1 MKSWNKS
8 PLTPTVTP
16 STSFLDEDQQQQT
29 CHHLDTRTLSKNLTL
44 TPSSTEDTTNSSI
57 EYDDYDDEEEE
68 IAIVDKPSPPPDVY
82 SPVRKVRSRINANIH
97 AVEVTLDDTEEPVST
112 DMSSLSPQPKAP
124 ATTMAFN
131 LVTPETPVRVRFCGG
146 MPGYFCDT
154 EEDDYLH
161 VSPNRSNF
169 SIQNH
174 FQCFESKVNCSIL
187 EADDFQHQV
196 EHKICHS
203 LGDGLCL
210 HPWQESF
217 APGSTPSPP
226 VIPPSHT
233 SPQKRALQRRAF
245 DTARRQSR
253 LRDLGR
259 DLNPFDSEPPRPL
272 RCTRSFQFERTKP
285 MEPKLT
291 PKPQFASVWECGAI
305 TLDCNKPA
313 PNHSPALIRSQWEL
327 ECQGYDS
334 DPEEWNAPETRP
346 SFSTLPPP
354 QESISTD
361 ERVEEFLN
369 ERVTFILHEGGKSM
383 AVHVWTERGQRLR
396 DRLIL
401 PKLVWKRVENSNDI
415 KVWTCSALNSMELL
429 DIWKILPL
437 AELDRENYPFVIR
450 SRAFFLQTV
459 DGRKIIL
466 EARNQET
473 R

>member
-1 MKSWNKS
+1 M
-8 PLTPTVTP
+8 
-16 STSFLDEDQQQQT
+16 
-29 CHHLDTRTLSKNLTL
+29 DTLMLGKNLTL
-44 TPSSTEDTTNSSI
+44 TPSSTEDTTNSSV
-57 EYDDYDDEEEE
+57 EYDDDEEEE
-68 IAIVDKPSPPPDVY
+68 EEEDIAIVDEPSMVH

-97 AVEVTLDDTEEPVST
+97 AVEVTLDDTVEPVAT
-112 DMSSLSPQPKAP
+112 DILSLSPQEKAST
-124 ATTMAFN
+124 TTMTFT
-131 LVTPETPVRVRFCGG
+131 LVNPETPVRVRFCGG

-161 VSPNRSNF
+161 TSPNRNNN

-187 EADDFQHQV
+187 EDDFQQRV
-196 EHKICHS
+196 EHQICHS

-210 HPWQESF
+210 HPWQESLT
-217 APGSTPSPP
+217 PGDHSSPP
-226 VIPPSHT
+226 LIPPSHT
-233 SPQKRALQRRAF
+233 SPQKQALRRRAF
-245 DTARRQSR
+245 DTAKRQSR
-253 LRDLGR
+253 LRDLRR
-259 DLNPFDSEPPRPL
+259 DLNPFDTEPSRLL
-272 RCTRSFQFERTKP
+272 RCTRSFQVDRTKP
-285 MEPKLT
+285 MEPKPT
-291 PKPQFASVWECGAI
+291 PKPQFASVWECGAV

-313 PNHSPALIRSQWEL
+313 PNHSPAVIRSQWEL

-346 SFSTLPPP
+346 STSTLPTSP
-354 QESISTD
+354 ETIFTD
-361 ERVEEFLN
+361 DRVEEFLN

-383 AVHVWTERGQRLR
+383 AVHLWTERGQRLR

-401 PKLVWKRVENSNDI
+401 PKLVWKRLENNNTI
-415 KVWTCSALNSMELL
+415 KVWTCAALNSMELL

-450 SRAFFLQTV
+450 SRAFFIQTV